1 MTDPPHAPAGR
12 PGSPARRDAAL
23 LLVPPLNARL
33 AQQLAVLLLGHP
45 LAALL
50 DDGAHDT
57 TLIRPLASN
66 WHACARPMPVGRAHA
81 NGIGYRPRC
90 PAHPPV
96 APPPP
101 QRAARPVAPLSWLRR
116 TSLAGT
122 G

>member
-1 MTDPPHAPAGR
+1 MVGRAHPPAG
-12 PGSPARRDAAL
+12 GDAAL

-81 NGIGYRPRC
+81 NGIGYRPRW
-90 PAHPPV
+90 PPLI
-96 APPPP
+96 PRWPH
-101 QRAARPVAPLSWLRR
+101 RHLSGHRVPWRR
-116 TSLAGT
+116 SAGCDERVS
-122 G
+122 